1 MLDKIKAH
9 WWKIL
14 VAGIVLF
21 VLAGTLMTEMET
33 LQIISVLVAVA
44 LFLAGA
50 LGFALNILS
59 AVGKGARRIGKGVKK
74 LSEKMSGKIKGNSAT
89 SGAINRG
96 IGDGV
101 KFDGTS
107 RLTLYGQ
114 NGKEVVFKEY
124 GAVVYAGKFYAILQ
138 PVNLPA
144 GMKSNEVLVFR
155 VTRDSSGDDHYNIET
170 SDYTVDKVL
179 EKYNKL

>member
-1 MLDKIKAH
+1 MAFLKEH
-9 WWKIL
+9 WLKLIGVGV
-14 VAGIVLF
+14 VAFIVAMIF
-21 VLAGTLMTEMET
+21 SDTQAIMIPGVLICCAA
-33 LQIISVLVAVA
+33 II
-44 LFLAGA
+44 AGA

-59 AVGKGARRIGKGVKK
+59 AVGKGAKRIGKGVKK

-96 IGDGV
+96 LGDGV